1 MRITQRQ
8 LRQII
13 KEELSR
19 VMNEEDT
26 EMSAM
31 SPVGP
36 AAGSSMRASDT
47 TSTKYGGYD
56 IGMASDAERFIDR
69 FDSILSVVNQDV
81 RDLLDTP
88 AVRNELA
95 KVIEGKK
102 TIKMGSRG
110 PAVSVIKMLVGS
122 ALSDIRD
129 SIKSADY
136 KGSVSV
142 DFKGTVTKLLTQ
154 GASAV
159 NLATLKAACAGAM
172 QAVEFQGDTIPSGD
186 FNDRTADAVVLY
198 QFLAGLNRPDAV
210 VGKET
215 IAALAKANQ
224 SFKLL
229 SSPAAL

>member
-1 MRITQRQ
+1 MRITARQ

-31 SPVGP
+31 APVGS
-36 AAGSSMRASDT
+36 ATGSNMRARDT
-47 TSTKYGGYD
+47 TSTRYGGYD
-56 IGMASDAERFIDR
+56 IGMTSDTSRFLDR
-69 FDSILSVVNQDV
+69 FDSVLTVVNQDV
-81 RDLLDTP
+81 GNLLSTP
-88 AVRNELA
+88 AVENEIA

-102 TIKMGSRG
+102 VIKMGSRG

-122 ALSDIRD
+122 ALNDIRD
-129 SIKSADY
+129 SMKSANY
-136 KGSVSV
+136 SGSVSV
-142 DFKGTVTKLLTQ
+142 DLKGTVTKLLTR

-159 NLATLKAACAGAM
+159 NVATLKAACAAAM
-172 QAVEFQGDTIPSGD
+172 QAVEFQEGRIPSGD

-198 QFLAGLNRPDAV
+198 QFLSGLNRPDGA

-215 IAALAKANQ
+215 IAALAQTKQRFN
-224 SFKLL
+224 LL
-229 SSPAAL
+229 SSPAA